1 MFFKAAQHAASM
13 GDAQALSQP
22 DTEIATVRGYKT
34 PGTEVTPNSL
44 KLRNQHFSYLHYFT
58 LLLKVKPKIHIRLAD
73 E

>member
-1 MFFKAAQHAASM
+1 
-13 GDAQALSQP
+13 
-22 DTEIATVRGYKT
+22 VRGYKT
-34 PGTEVTPNSL
+34 PGAEVTPNSL